1 MDLKQLGYYIWMD
14 EQEKEEEKRRQ
25 EERELLEYYKYLH
38 RIQKEDEEEQITV
51 FGKYVYIFTSGRRRS
66 GAGESKNI
74 YTLHNGDLRP
84 PCCSIDQIYCA
95 AAAVL
100 WIYLKINVL
109 LKYFLV
115 WEQAAIH

>member
-14 EQEKEEEKRRQ
+14 EQEKEEEKRKQ

-51 FGKYVYIFTSGRRRS
+51 FGKCVYIFTSGRCRS

-74 YTLHNGDLRP
+74 YTLHNWKSCGRP
-84 PCCSIDQIYCA
+84 SAAQTRSIMQLQPYYEYI
-95 AAAVL
+95 
-100 WIYLKINVL
+100 
-109 LKYFLV
+109 
-115 WEQAAIH
+115 